1 MSCKTF
7 YWHYS
12 YEISI
17 FYNNIYWKINF
28 YKKRSKNETLGYSFL
43 SIFYWLCYYS
53 CPIFSPLYSPLP
65 CTFLPPVFSPL
76 VHVHGSMGHT
86 YKFFDFSISYTI
98 LNLTLSILYLPIMLI
113 SVLFPPLPSLLPHW
127 LPSMWSP
134 FLWFCSCS
142 SCLLGLLLFLFWVW
156 LLITVSFCHSYCS
169 YFWSSFS

>member
-98 LNLTLSILYLPIMLI
+98 LNLTLSILYLPFM
-113 SVLFPPLPSLLPHW
+113 
-127 LPSMWSP
+127 
-134 FLWFCSCS
+134 
-142 SCLLGLLLFLFWVW
+142 
-156 LLITVSFCHSYCS
+156 LLIPCNFLKKLKFAESSTLPNNPSYYYMEI
-169 YFWSSFS
+169 YF